1 MVGLYIGIVINH
13 IKKYKARSLA
23 ISLSIILSMILIV
36 GIGSLSYS
44 AKQAEVDIIKYD
56 TGSSQIESIHALE

>member
-1 MVGLYIGIVINH
+1 MVGLYIGIVINY